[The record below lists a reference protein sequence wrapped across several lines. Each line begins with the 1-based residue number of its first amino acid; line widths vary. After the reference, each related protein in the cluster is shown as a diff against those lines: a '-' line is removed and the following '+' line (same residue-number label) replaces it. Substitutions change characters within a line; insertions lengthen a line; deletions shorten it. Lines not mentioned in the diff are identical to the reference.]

1 MKIILINQIKTGYLT
16 ISPGQVGLMMIYL
29 NKLLGLFQWTIRQ
42 SCEVENLMTS
52 VERIL
57 EYVDLPNENNR
68 LNKENKKKAIKPSE
82 DWPQNGEIV
91 FDNVSYSYSKAENLP
106 NVLNSLSFKIS
117 KGEKIGIVGR
127 TGAGKSS
134 IIQTLFRMSEPDG
147 SILID
152 NINIKE
158 INLSDLRSRISI
170 IPQEPTLF
178 IGTIRTNLDPFNKY
192 SDQLLWDALDKVQ
205 LKDMIKELK
214 GGLEYQIQ
222 KSGSNLSVGQKQ
234 LICLAR
240 AIVKKT
246 KVLVIDEAT
255 ANVDF
260 MTDALVQKAI
270 RECFSDCT
278 VLTIAHRLHTIID
291 SDRIMCLS
299 KGRLENFGRPCDLL
313 EDESTIFYELVQN
326 LDPAEREKL
335 HKLANESRYSKD
347 TKKNKADYSIN
358 SENKDTQIEYD
369 ENDPLMSTKV

>member
-1 MKIILINQIKTGYLT
+1 
-16 ISPGQVGLMMIYL
+16 MIYL

-68 LNKENKKKAIKPSE
+68 LNKDNKKKAIKPSE
-82 DWPQNGEIV
+82 EWPQNGEIV
-91 FDNVSYSYSKAENLP
+91 FDNVSYSYSKEENLP
-106 NVLNSLSFKIS
+106 NVLNSLSFRIN

-158 INLSDLRSRISI
+158 LNLSDLRSRISI

-205 LKDMIKELK
+205 LKDMLKELK
-214 GGLEYQIQ
+214 GGLEYQIE
-222 KSGSNLSVGQKQ
+222 KAGSNLSVGQKQ

-260 MTDALVQKAI
+260 T
-270 RECFSDCT
+270 
-278 VLTIAHRLHTIID
+278 
-291 SDRIMCLS
+291 
-299 KGRLENFGRPCDLL
+299 
-313 EDESTIFYELVQN
+313 
-326 LDPAEREKL
+326 
-335 HKLANESRYSKD
+335 
-347 TKKNKADYSIN
+347 
-358 SENKDTQIEYD
+358 
-369 ENDPLMSTKV
+369 

>member
-1 MKIILINQIKTGYLT
+1 
-16 ISPGQVGLMMIYL
+16 
-29 NKLLGLFQWTIRQ
+29 
-42 SCEVENLMTS
+42 MTS

-68 LNKENKKKAIKPSE
+68 LNSKDNKDSKKKAIKPGE
-82 DWPQNGEIV
+82 DWPQNGEII
-91 FDNVSYSYSKAENLP
+91 FSDVSYSYSKEEGLP
-106 NVLNSLSFKIS
+106 NVLNNLTFKIN

-147 SILID
+147 TILID

-158 INLSDLRSRISI
+158 IHLSDLRNRISI

-192 SDQLLWDALDKVQ
+192 TDQLLWNALDKVQ

-214 GGLEYQIQ
+214 GGLDYQIQ

-260 MTDALVQKAI
+260 K
-270 RECFSDCT
+270 
-278 VLTIAHRLHTIID
+278 
-291 SDRIMCLS
+291 
-299 KGRLENFGRPCDLL
+299 
-313 EDESTIFYELVQN
+313 
-326 LDPAEREKL
+326 
-335 HKLANESRYSKD
+335 
-347 TKKNKADYSIN
+347 
-358 SENKDTQIEYD
+358 
-369 ENDPLMSTKV
+369 